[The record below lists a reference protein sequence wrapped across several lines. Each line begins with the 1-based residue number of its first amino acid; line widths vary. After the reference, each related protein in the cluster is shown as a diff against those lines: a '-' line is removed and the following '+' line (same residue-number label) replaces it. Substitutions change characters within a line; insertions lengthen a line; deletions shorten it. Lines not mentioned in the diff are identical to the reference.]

1 MKKSRIYLILSII
14 ILIIFFSCYYYFFN
28 IFETVIRIN
37 PKNLYADNQSTA
49 VIEVI
54 PINALGM
61 KVPFRNVSADFEI
74 REGKQL
80 VEVISENK
88 NEGVIKLKAKSNT
101 GTVVIYVRS
110 KYSLLPS
117 LVEIHIYANV
127 TINNKSDNKMI
138 D

>member
-1 MKKSRIYLILSII
+1 MILSII
-14 ILIIFFSCYYYFFN
+14 LLIIFFSGYYYFFN
-28 IFETVIRIN
+28 IFETVIRVN
-37 PKNLYADNQSTA
+37 PQNLYADNHSATT
-49 VIEVI
+49 IEVI

-61 KVPFRNVSADFEI
+61 KVPFRNVPADFEI

-80 VEVISENK
+80 VDIISENK